1 MSGDIWGP
9 ENAGAM
15 WAATMVF
22 GLLFF
27 VFWIYLQWRI
37 FSKAGFNGALALINL
52 AIFVPF
58 VGALIV
64 IGLQVWFAFAAWP
77 ALNKPPQP

>member
-1 MSGDIWGP
+1 MSGDMWGQ
-9 ENAGAM
+9 ENAGAL
-15 WAATMVF
+15 WAAMMAF
-22 GLLFF
+22 GVLFF

-37 FSKAGFNGALALINL
+37 FSKAGFNGALALINF

-64 IGLQVWFAFAAWP
+64 FALQVWFAFAAWP
-77 ALNKPPQP
+77 ALNKPSQS

>member
-1 MSGDIWGP
+1 MDEIWSP
-9 ENAGAM
+9 ENAGAL
-15 WAATMVF
+15 WAAMIVI

-52 AIFVPF
+52 AIFVPL
-58 VGALIV
+58 VGPLIV
-64 IGLQVWFAFAAWP
+64 FGLQVWFAFAAWP
-77 ALNKPPQP
+77 ALSKPAQA